1 MFTDIEDFG
10 RYVQGLEMSITLEA
24 LYPSIT
30 QAEDVFN
37 KAVGAELL
45 EELLQE
51 TKIAE
56 RVKSAIANYAMY
68 RYLIFWSASKNNT
81 SQSLYKYQYEAIR
94 NEYISIFWSSMD
106 AIFAWLD
113 SEKPEKWTS
122 SYNYKIREQ
131 LPVKSAVE
139 FDRYFQIDKSSYFFS
154 KIQFIMK
161 KIMDDEI
168 LPRIQALSSPG
179 EKIMEKVNRVLCYHT
194 MAQAVMLFDVLELP
208 PSIRVDI
215 AHEYTKESS
224 LIQARE
230 KIKSILMSDV
240 EKYYSDLE
248 AEVKNIVNKEAS
260 LVVLGNMNEEE
271 NNFYATL

>member
-1 MFTDIEDFG
+1 
-10 RYVQGLEMSITLEA
+10 MSITLEA

-51 TKIAE
+51 PKIAE
-56 RVKSAIANYAMY
+56 RAKSAIANYAMY
-68 RYLIFWSASKNNT
+68 RYLIFWAASKNNT

-94 NEYISIFWSSMD
+94 NEYVSIFWSSMD

-122 SYNYKIREQ
+122 SYNYRIREQ

-154 KIQFIMK
+154 KVQFIMK

-208 PSIRVDI
+208 PSLRVDI

-248 AEVKNIVNKEAS
+248 AEVKNVVNKEAS